1 MHHMFRF
8 AYFFLIAANEKLLFS
23 YNTGAHSCFPL
34 MQEDF
39 FCRGFNSR
47 LVVVQLKCFRWMAAY
62 IPCLFHLGIQSL
74 LHHAKICSLAS
85 MVFCSRNMSCNSHQ
99 FFLPHQNLAKSHHL
113 SSGAKDSKP
122 LKYINTDIREQNIYD
137 YD

>member
-1 MHHMFRF
+1 MFKMYSLYKLF
-8 AYFFLIAANEKLLFS
+8 ELKFSGKTSEENYAAS
-23 YNTGAHSCFPL
+23 
-34 MQEDF
+34 
-39 FCRGFNSR
+39 
-47 LVVVQLKCFRWMAAY
+47 
-62 IPCLFHLGIQSL
+62 LGTK
-74 LHHAKICSLAS
+74 AKTATS
-85 MVFCSRNMSCNSHQ
+85 

>member
-1 MHHMFRF
+1 MRQSECDIIVR
-8 AYFFLIAANEKLLFS
+8 LI
-23 YNTGAHSCFPL
+23 
-34 MQEDF
+34 
-39 FCRGFNSR
+39 
-47 LVVVQLKCFRWMAAY
+47 CFR
-62 IPCLFHLGIQSL
+62 LFDGKPQLTATS
-74 LHHAKICSLAS
+74 
-85 MVFCSRNMSCNSHQ
+85 